1 MIKYQNKK
9 NVIISIMGAQS
20 TGKSY
25 LMNRLFGSRFSVA
38 STRCTDGIW
47 LSFHTTKYINFI
59 LLDCEGLFSI
69 DRT

>member
-1 MIKYQNKK
+1 MNKFHTI
-9 NVIISIMGAQS
+9 VSIMGSQS

-47 LSFHTTKYINFI
+47 ISFH
-59 LLDCEGLFSI
+59 
-69 DRT
+69 